1 MKRMKLLLVQIIVVS
16 GFILAY
22 CIQPIL
28 VDVIK
33 FSGGAHSSTFL
44 ILLPHYYAM
53 VLVGLLP
60 KDRSLLDCGWTDWKK
75 GLLLSS
81 LDVINQLLKKAGLVF
96 AGAGVYIIVE
106 SSSMVWTVL
115 WSKLLLQ
122 KRLNFAQWLSILLV
136 TAGIALRSCQLT
148 FQIENEEFFGVV
160 LILASSIL
168 MGLTFVLF
176 EMFVNHPTEA
186 VPGPTLVFM
195 MGSTCAV
202 LMTGWQVVWTVPR
215 FDQLVLQT
223 IHEKQGNPWYV
234 LICYIFLF
242 ISGWI
247 HSATLWYLLKVL
259 GAVSSGVLK
268 GLKVAGV
275 FVLSHILFCEIQ
287 PSQCLNIW
295 SGASA
300 TVCTVGVIVYSII
313 TASSL
318 SSSTSSSAFPLKWLQ
333 HGEEEPTE
341 TFPLLLDKEILA
353 GKKISRSP
361 IRQSPV
367 NNNKTIGDDHAP
379 SNNNN
384 SNSGYNNS
392 NSGYYY
398 NNCGPYSSNSGPV
411 REGGLEGGS
420 QATATAAASSS
431 FDPTGGGGARGP
443 HNPDDDE
450 DQHRRRKEASVEEG
464 REEEGKEE
472 DRGAGLRLC
481 NGGSQV

>member
-223 IHEKQGNPWYV
+223 IHEKQGNPWV
-234 LICYIFLF
+234 GCCTTTTPPCTNIYIY
-242 ISGWI
+242 I
-247 HSATLWYLLKVL
+247 
-259 GAVSSGVLK
+259 
-268 GLKVAGV
+268 
-275 FVLSHILFCEIQ
+275 
-287 PSQCLNIW
+287 
-295 SGASA
+295 
-300 TVCTVGVIVYSII
+300 
-313 TASSL
+313 
-318 SSSTSSSAFPLKWLQ
+318 
-333 HGEEEPTE
+333 
-341 TFPLLLDKEILA
+341 D
-353 GKKISRSP
+353 
-361 IRQSPV
+361 
-367 NNNKTIGDDHAP
+367 
-379 SNNNN
+379 
-384 SNSGYNNS
+384 GYM
-392 NSGYYY
+392 
-398 NNCGPYSSNSGPV
+398 
-411 REGGLEGGS
+411 
-420 QATATAAASSS
+420 
-431 FDPTGGGGARGP
+431 
-443 HNPDDDE
+443 
-450 DQHRRRKEASVEEG
+450 
-464 REEEGKEE
+464 
-472 DRGAGLRLC
+472 
-481 NGGSQV
+481 